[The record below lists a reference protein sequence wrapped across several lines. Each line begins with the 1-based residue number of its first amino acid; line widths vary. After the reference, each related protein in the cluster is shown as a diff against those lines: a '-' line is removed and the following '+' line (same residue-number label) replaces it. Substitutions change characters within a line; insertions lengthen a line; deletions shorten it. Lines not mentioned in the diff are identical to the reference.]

1 MAELAERVTA
11 SLQQLG
17 SRHRLVTVGLSGLR
31 TVLAA
36 SPIPLSS
43 MGRGLEDDP
52 AYFLAAAVGGR
63 HAAMLLDAEAEA
75 VG

>member
-1 MAELAERVTA
+1 
-11 SLQQLG
+11 
-17 SRHRLVTVGLSGLR
+17 
-31 TVLAA
+31 
-36 SPIPLSS
+36 

-52 AYFLAAAVGGR
+52 AYFLAAAAGGR